1 MSDNT
6 TNTNLNVNSTSKNR
20 QDFTK
25 ARQQQAYEVSKL
37 SPVAQERAATIDDIF
52 TKRLNSER
60 NKQQQHR
67 SYREI
72 KEKSQL
78 MENYIRSD
86 EPRPNTPEARENDL
100 KIIDE
105 TAKRKVQEK
114 EAYYLQRIEREHY
127 KTINEQVIQEERQ
140 KQQDPKPEQSVE
152 PIEPEPEQ
160 EL

>member
-1 MSDNT
+1 MSDDITNT
-6 TNTNLNVNSTSKNR
+6 TSNTNSSKTR

-37 SPVAQERAATIDDIF
+37 SQAAQEKAAKIDDIY

-60 NKQQQHR
+60 KDQQKHR
-67 SYREI
+67 SYREL
-72 KEKSQL
+72 KTKAQL

-105 TAKRKVQEK
+105 QTKRRVQER
-114 EAYYLQRIEREHY
+114 ESFYLQQIERQHF
-127 KTINEQVIQEERQ
+127 KTIKEQVIQEEQQ
-140 KQQDPKPEQSVE
+140 KQQEPTPEQSTE
-152 PIEPEPEQ
+152 LTEPELEQ
-160 EL
+160 EM